1 MNDSLTRLLWA
12 LPLVLALGVVAI
24 LIVKRSLDRLGV
36 GGAVPTEPMR
46 LRQTLALPDGLQA
59 HLLEIDG
66 QSLLVLPGQG
76 GAAAT
81 VQLLARPAPVRVW
94 PGVLRAPKGS
104 A

>member
-12 LPLVLALGVVAI
+12 LPLVLALGVVAMLAI
-24 LIVKRSLDRLGV
+24 KRGLDRLGLQ
-36 GGAVPTEPMR
+36 GPSPAEPMR

-66 QSLLVLPGQG
+66 QSLLVLPGQA

-81 VQLLARPAPVRVW
+81 VQLLPRPAPVRVW
-94 PGVLRAPKGS
+94 PGVLRAPKGT